1 MEVCIAPWESLYR
14 GCKMNLAWQNRAAKE
29 AVSDVRT
36 ISMPSAIADYALI
49 GDCETAA
56 LVDRNGSMDWLC
68 VPRFDSPACF
78 AALLGSPENGQ
89 WRISPAGKYSVSR
102 RYRPHTLILETEFR
116 TATGRATLIDFMPI
130 RFTAPRVIRIVRG
143 DAGTVAMSMDLA
155 IRFDYGLTVP
165 WVTQSH
171 GALFAVAG
179 PHRLI
184 LRSSVAVRGKGL
196 RSVSDFTVKAGH
208 SVSYSLE
215 YGDSFK
221 TVRHRATP
229 AQSLK
234 KTERDWRK
242 WAACGCYHG
251 RYAEAVERSLI
262 TLKALIYSP
271 TGGIVAAPT
280 TSLPEKPGGRWNWDY
295 RYCWLRDATFTLL
308 GFIHAG
314 FHEEAQKWR
323 NWLIHAAAG
332 NPEQM
337 QIMYGVTGEKLL
349 REWTVP
355 WLSGY
360 QNSKPVRV
368 GNAASEQLQLDVY
381 GELADALFQVRSSVS
396 IRGINFHLQV
406 ALLRHLE
413 KIWRHPD
420 NGVWEIRG
428 KKQHYTHSKV
438 MAWVAF
444 DRMIRNCENDAGD
457 APIDTWRRVRQEIH
471 DDVCRCGFD
480 PKLNSF
486 VRCYGSKEMDASLL
500 LLPLVGFLPH
510 SDSRIVGTVARV
522 EKCLLRNGFV
532 MRYEGAIG
540 KGSGNAEGAF
550 LPCSLWL
557 ADNYELAGRHR
568 DARRLLDSL
577 LKVRNDVG
585 LLAEE
590 YHIQTKQMVG
600 NFPQAWSHVALVN
613 SVMNLHTAYG
623 PAHQRSNHRRS
634 QARTVHN
641 RL

>member
-1 MEVCIAPWESLYR
+1 
-14 GCKMNLAWQNRAAKE
+14 
-29 AVSDVRT
+29 
-36 ISMPSAIADYALI
+36 MPSAIADYALI

-56 LVDRNGSMDWLC
+56 LVDRNGSIDWLC

-89 WRISPAGKYSVSR
+89 WRISPAGKYRVSR

-116 TATGRATLIDFMPI
+116 TRTGRATLIDFMPM
-130 RFTAPRVIRIVRG
+130 RVAAPRIIRILRG
-143 DAGTVAMSMDLA
+143 DAGTVELNMDLA

-165 WVTQSH
+165 WVMQSR
-171 GALFAVAG
+171 GELFAVAG
-179 PHRLI
+179 PHRLT
-184 LRSSVAVRGKGL
+184 LRSSVAVRGRGL
-196 RSVSDFTVKAGH
+196 RSVSEFTVKAGQ
-208 SVSYSLE
+208 SVSFSLV

-221 TVRHRATP
+221 PVRHRVSPGQA
-229 AQSLK
+229 LK
-234 KTERDWRK
+234 KTEQNWRK
-242 WAACGCYHG
+242 WSACGCYHG

-262 TLKALIYSP
+262 TLKALIYGP

-314 FHEEAQKWR
+314 FQGEARKWK

-332 NPEQM
+332 NPDQM

-368 GNAASEQLQLDVY
+368 GNEASEQLQLDVY
-381 GELADALFQVRSSVS
+381 GELADALYQVRSSAS
-396 IRGINFHLQV
+396 MKGIDFHLQV
-406 ALLRHLE
+406 ALLRHLG

-420 NGVWEIRG
+420 NGIWEIRG

-444 DRMIRNCENDAGD
+444 DRMIRNCERDGID
-457 APIDTWRRVRQEIH
+457 APIDMWRRVRQEIH
-471 DDVCRCGFD
+471 DDVCRNGFD

-500 LLPLVGFLPH
+500 LLALVGFLPH
-510 SDSRIVGTVARV
+510 TDSRIAGTVARI
-522 EKCLLRNGFV
+522 EKRLLRNGFV
-532 MRYEGAIG
+532 MRYEGAMG

-568 DARRLLDSL
+568 DAYRLLNSL

-590 YHIQTKQMVG
+590 YHIQRKQLVG

-613 SVMNLHTAYG
+613 SVLNLHTRYG
-623 PAHQRSNHRRS
+623 PAHQRSNRHRR
-634 QARTVHN
+634 QARIVQN
-641 RL
+641 RP